1 MTRSRSFITVM
12 CSALLAAGCRG
23 GSESDPVPP
32 TVPGSYVYAGRGSTL
47 KKPWAF
53 EARLELTPARR
64 YTLTLDKTIDGKTD
78 STETTEGSYVV
89 SGNHVIIRDS
99 GQDNPSDDDRKL
111 LIKADSLIA
120 EVGWTAQLFL
130 KGLGA
135 PNLVFVKER
144 SG

>member
-1 MTRSRSFITVM
+1 MTHFRFFITVVGGAIVAIG
-12 CSALLAAGCRG
+12 CSG
-23 GSESDPVPP
+23 GSESDPVPA
-32 TVPGSYVYAGRGSTL
+32 TLPGSYVYAGRGSTL
-47 KKPWAF
+47 KKPWEF
-53 EARLELTPARR
+53 EARLELRPERR

-78 STETTEGSYVV
+78 STETTEGNYVV

-99 GQDNPSDDDRKL
+99 GQEDASDDDRKL

-120 EVGWTAQLFL
+120 EVGWTAQIFL

-144 SG
+144 SS